1 MRIATFN
8 TWKNE
13 GDYWI
18 RIGAMGAALARL
30 DLDVI
35 VLQECFYAP
44 AIRADTAAHVAG
56 DLGLHVSRAPMR
68 EKVRT
73 MHGAEVLSR
82 ADLVILTRE
91 APIDMA
97 FAQLSPD
104 PRDGER
110 LVLRADLELASQRV
124 RVVNVHLTHL
134 HDAAASDVRRQQARE
149 TLSFARSNWKDPI
162 IIAGDLNAVSW
173 SPSLSPLFDD
183 PDMDRSCHAAREQP
197 GASAAALLEGG
208 AIDHVLVFD
217 PLRRVT
223 CMRRTVELAGSG
235 LSDHPVI
242 VAELDCR

>member
-149 TLSFARSNWKDPI
+149 ALSFARSDWRDPI

-217 PLRRVT
+217 PLRRMT

>member
-149 TLSFARSNWKDPI
+149 ALSFARSDWRDPI
-162 IIAGDLNAVSW
+162 IVAGDLNADLHA
-173 SPSLSPLFDD
+173 PDLSPLFDD
-183 PDMDRSCHAAREQP
+183 PDLDQSCQVACEQP
-197 GASAAALLEGG
+197 GLSGALRLESG

-242 VAELDCR
+242 VAELNVR

>member
-13 GDYWI
+13 GDYLT
-18 RIGAMGAALARL
+18 RIDAIGAALARL
-30 DLDVI
+30 ELDVI

-44 AIRADTAAHVAG
+44 AINADTAACVARA
-56 DLGLHVSRAPMR
+56 LGLHVSRAPMR
-68 EKVRT
+68 EKART
-73 MHGAEVLSR
+73 MDGTEVLSR
-82 ADLVILTRE
+82 ADLAILTRE
-91 APIDMA
+91 APLDVA
-97 FAQLSPD
+97 FAPLSPD

-110 LVLRADLELASQRV
+110 LVLRADLALGNQRI

-134 HDAAASDVRRQQARE
+134 RDTAASEVRSMQARE
-149 TLSFARSNWKDPI
+149 TLSFARSNWKEPI

-183 PDMDRSCHAAREQP
+183 PDIDRSCHAAREQP
-197 GASAAALLEGG
+197 GAGVAALLEGG

-223 CMRRTVELAGSG
+223 CLRREVELAGSG

-242 VAELDCR
+242 VAELDSR